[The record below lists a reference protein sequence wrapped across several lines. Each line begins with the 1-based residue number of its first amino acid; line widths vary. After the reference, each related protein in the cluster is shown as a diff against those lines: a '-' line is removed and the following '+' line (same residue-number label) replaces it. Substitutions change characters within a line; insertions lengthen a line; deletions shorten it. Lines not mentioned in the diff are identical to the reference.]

1 MSWRAPLRNNA
12 VSTSVPVSSGCER
25 TFKVVLAMAY
35 HSTVG
40 YFLVETI
47 NRIRHLL
54 FSSYTTN
61 DYSSH
66 STVRGSQ
73 ASPTYRL
80 LQCAPAHT
88 EYKPMAPARWLWPF
102 RSASNKW
109 HWHEHLAK
117 CRQRARLFD
126 PRQTGGWR
134 SPPTHC

>member
-61 DYSSH
+61 DYSSGRFWMNLY
-66 STVRGSQ
+66 VFGKWGFIFMIL
-73 ASPTYRL
+73 PTL
-80 LQCAPAHT
+80 IGVISVFPLGAALT
-88 EYKPMAPARWLWPF
+88 SDDLDDLVNIL
-102 RSASNKW
+102 S
-109 HWHEHLAK
+109 LA
-117 CRQRARLFD
+117 LGI
-126 PRQTGGWR
+126 PLGM
-134 SPPTHC
+134 